1 MSSQT
6 EFGRAAT
13 RAIFAVVLTAFFFG
27 LSDIFAQV
35 QTRHLPPLQVAWLRY
50 LSFVVFLLV
59 WQQRNFVKA
68 LRTEM
73 VRWQLA
79 RGLFTV
85 SSAISF
91 VLCLPL
97 LPIGDATAIAFSAP
111 FIIMALSVPLLGEHV
126 GLRHWLLAG
135 VGLSGVLVI
144 AQPGTSAFQWASLL
158 PLCSALASSLGI
170 LSTRFMRRESQMSM
184 LVYTALTGF
193 IVLTALLPWNWTPL
207 HMDDLVPTLIV
218 GGTAALANVTLIAAY
233 RNVPVSVTA
242 PFSYIQLVFA
252 GLFGF
257 LISGLIPGLM
267 TILGAAM
274 ISIAGIT
281 GAVLERRATSS

>member
-1 MSSQT
+1 MSSQV
-6 EFGRAAT
+6 EFGRAAS

-27 LSDIFAQV
+27 ISDIFAQV

-50 LSFVVFLLV
+50 LSFVVFLV
-59 WQQRNFVKA
+59 IWQRQNFVKA
-68 LRTEM
+68 LKTDM
-73 VRWQLA
+73 LRWQLA
-79 RGLFTV
+79 RGVFTV
-85 SSAISF
+85 ASAISF

-111 FIIMALSVPLLGEHV
+111 FIIMALSVPMLGEHV

-170 LSTRFMRRESQMSM
+170 LSTRFMRREGQMSM

-193 IVLTALLPWNWTPL
+193 AVLTALLPWNWVPL
-207 HMDDLVPTLIV
+207 ESIDIAPTLIV
-218 GGTAALANVTLIAAY
+218 GVAAALANVTLIAAY
-233 RNVPVSVTA
+233 RNVPVSVAA
-242 PFSYIQLVFA
+242 PFSYVQLVFA

-257 LISGLIPGLM
+257 VMSGVVPGFM
-267 TILGAAM
+267 TVLGAAM

-281 GAVLERRATSS
+281 GAVLERRATAS